1 MKKSIQILAA
11 VAMFFAMTN
20 IFYAANTTELKKAEI
35 KSSAFTFEQ
44 KLKIEQL
51 IWEREGIKE
60 ASYDMKT
67 KTLTVKYNESL
78 ITADM
83 ILYDITMNLGFSAE
97 LKSDVYLNNTVKKE
111 VESKDEEKI
120 EIDKNTKSK
129 MQSEIH
135 QQMRNAEESFY
146 RDYLSH

>member
-11 VAMFFAMTN
+11 VAIFFAMTN
-20 IFYAANTTELKKAEI
+20 IFYAANTSELKKAEI

-67 KTLTVKYNESL
+67 KTLSVKYDESL
-78 ITADM
+78 ITSDM

-97 LKSDVYLNNTVKKE
+97 LKSDIYLNNTVKKE
-111 VESKDEEKI
+111 TNKNDENKI
-120 EIDKNTKSK
+120 DIDKNTKSK
-129 MQSEIH
+129 MQNEMH
-135 QQMRNAEESFY
+135 QQMINAEESFY
-146 RDYLSH
+146 QDYLSH